1 MDCCYQFISF
11 QLSPF
16 STVILFSRANKQR
29 ATELRNEA
37 RRCRELAERK
47 NQKVAEKERESRRM
61 KAEAQRVGNHAEQ
74 LKRDRARALDKIAR
88 KQLHISGCQADIK
101 HREKK
106 IDEKRM
112 ILGVLKTQIEAKKAE
127 AKRLGSAAGSCR
139 AQADNLA
146 MRGTTSRSLGQP
158 YGNQLETAERKI
170 YEARTKEQ
178 EASLLETEVTS
189 HLITVSFSTSRF
201 TSKYIIS
208 VERTGTI
215 DQPAVQRDD
224 RNRSKKVGIIRK
236 KILKISK
243 PCWGRFGNNLKK
255 CTSGLEFKYF
265 FWNPKHLCSGRT
277 S

>member
-1 MDCCYQFISF
+1 MNTGGNLEILKVCRHSF
-11 QLSPF
+11 NTDFYIFSP
-16 STVILFSRANKQR
+16 A
-29 ATELRNEA
+29 
-37 RRCRELAERK
+37 
-47 NQKVAEKERESRRM
+47 
-61 KAEAQRVGNHAEQ
+61 
-74 LKRDRARALDKIAR
+74 
-88 KQLHISGCQADIK
+88 
-101 HREKK
+101 
-106 IDEKRM
+106 
-112 ILGVLKTQIEAKKAE
+112 QIEAKKAE
-127 AKRLGSAAGSCR
+127 AKRSLCEAGICR
-139 AQADNLA
+139 AQADTAA

-158 YGNQLETAERKI
+158 QRWILETAEKKI

-236 KILKISK
+236 QILKISK

-265 FWNPKHLCSGRT
+265 FWNPKHLCYISGRT
-277 S
+277 SYRSRKSRRTQYPLSVKDW